1 MRYLSDAIIT
11 TTTSLPFKS
20 RDSSDLGNRIHQHR
34 GSSEKISSAASEAAL
49 HRRRLNELRQSF
61 LGLSNPESSH
71 YQTVVSTCISL
82 NADKRSA
89 CTEPTSTSGC
99 SVLNTTEPYYGPSLS
114 LSTPD
119 IGYLSFFESDKLHGS
134 VSKTH
139 EGYLKQSLLS
149 TGSTVACDQLDTT
162 DQLPSPEYVSFAYSN
177 HPTSHSE
184 CVSTGSSL
192 YGTVTVK
199 PTSLIS
205 KINYYPL
212 APETV
217 HLSSEEYG
225 GSSSSSNTECSNE
238 YVVSGDNLSCPKSSI
253 NIGSLTD
260 VKWLSEQCR
269 KDDIHSFPYEFP
281 CEDSK
286 RRSFC
291 SKHQK
296 ISSKYRSKRL
306 DSTSDNLFP
315 TSLSSPTDNSVCNR
329 VNTCNHGGIQSH
341 YLCSDT
347 FCFTS
352 TGRMHTYGI
361 YHQNK
366 CESTVP
372 DKLALSTTN
381 AHNDDSQLHSPTKSV
396 IGRFFSVSPN
406 HRLSDLL
413 PNSQNSL
420 NNSKVVRQVNTS
432 KKGCV
437 MNNSRLSANNAQ
449 VSGNKLDNPRLSSN
463 FLQPCDKS
471 DKKKM
476 SSESLSVSD
485 IQDIYLRSYVRVNN
499 TSEHRKQRSEKG
511 KQMKMKSD
519 HLHTDCFVGNQDT
532 SDNSDDSVSDINSE
546 YDKIVSH
553 HCKHEQPPLCQKQ
566 IKPHAQNSIMNDV
579 SRQNKQLFPHVHPYD
594 VRMRNRSFKST
605 SPGLAVDHSS
615 ECSLRDSASLQS
627 HSNRNS
633 GSRSS
638 NLRSSVADVC
648 QRLNSGLDNNG
659 KNTSKI
665 SGSSSYQ
672 SFSPPY
678 VNMLPPTR
686 SSDLSSSSPSSE
698 NVSSSRDTNKV
709 SRRTPRLSSGIQ
721 NLETNPPKSTLRHN
735 CKPVNKTSRVYN
747 PLQLSKGSC
756 IAQHVSESSSTLSV
770 NDPTDM
776 NVYNVENH
784 FQKYDIQTDDRTQ
797 EYDCVLNQS
806 KKISALAAK
815 ISHYLENGEKP
826 KHVVDKLIRYCGN
839 NLQKLLNP
847 NEVTT
852 LQDLRSNSTCSLLHL
867 AASLSDLRTSYMPE
881 IGSYKNVHSRR
892 RGSCGSVT
900 SNPLNTMSYGRSW
913 APAVHNWS
921 TLDRSYELSPF
932 QGKSISSLHSSNAVR
947 FIKWPSNGCIESRPP
962 PLPPPPL
969 PLPPV
974 LLKTTILPCDQR
986 IQMIDANALEVT
998 NRIHTTFS
1006 DLISDLT
1013 TGLESDV
1020 EVVRSLYR
1028 WTTGKDIRF
1037 EDYDPEAPPDSL
1049 IGMLRQMK
1057 YNQLSRNEMFYE
1069 LCRFVGFHCQYITG
1083 YSKGAGYR
1091 PGMPIKENRLFRN
1104 TWLAVFICDG
1114 WRFVNCNWGAR
1125 YLTENIL
1132 DGRSTGP
1139 SECDDVAAI
1148 TQTVEYKSILPLTT
1162 TKITV
1167 FQCQFIS
1174 ERNYSDCLITKNG
1187 QVSIKIKM
1195 SKFVGISCSLENCA
1209 DHSILNCP
1217 YSSCTFTT
1225 RKYYLN
1231 VYVSPDWRR
1240 EDVRELACSFQIH
1253 CSEYNYSRL
1262 VVTGRLPEVGFLGR
1276 TPASQVHGVIMVP
1289 EGDASDG
1296 RPYIVHN
1303 DPRPLRI
1310 PFAIAPG
1317 LKLCHQLKSFD
1328 RPGHQMADCDSY
1340 ALLQMKPNHQWKHT
1354 DSKPF
1359 GSQANGY
1366 YSVRLPVQ
1374 AFYYLT
1380 IYASN
1385 ENDVLKDHLECVYR
1399 ILIDAR
1405 SCRSSEL
1412 SDAYPRQTFWWVHC
1426 RLVEPTHQHLI
1437 IDRSY
1442 KFCLDAPH
1450 CDSVAVV
1457 INESEWHF
1465 LSPSSPSL
1473 HSSSSGNNRGR
1484 WSGKV
1489 YTGKCLGQLS
1499 VFGRIPHINKRKEKN
1514 LRNESS
1520 TNNDSIQ
1527 ANYDDNDDGNNYDT
1541 NDADDENS
1549 YIKLLDYILVQKE
1562 MF

>member
-1 MRYLSDAIIT
+1 MYLRY
-11 TTTSLPFKS
+11 KV
-20 RDSSDLGNRIHQHR
+20 R
-34 GSSEKISSAASEAAL
+34 
-49 HRRRLNELRQSF
+49 
-61 LGLSNPESSH
+61 
-71 YQTVVSTCISL
+71 Y
-82 NADKRSA
+82 
-89 CTEPTSTSGC
+89 
-99 SVLNTTEPYYGPSLS
+99 
-114 LSTPD
+114 
-119 IGYLSFFESDKLHGS
+119 KLHGS

-420 NNSKVVRQVNTS
+420 NNSKVVRQ
-432 KKGCV
+432 
-437 MNNSRLSANNAQ
+437 
-449 VSGNKLDNPRLSSN
+449 
-463 FLQPCDKS
+463 S

-579 SRQNKQLFPHVHPYD
+579 SRQNKQLFPHVHALRCADEEVMSYETSLSSLQSSAWSSVCPGD
-594 VRMRNRSFKST
+594 TSVITPRSYKVDHLRVPL
-605 SPGLAVDHSS
+605 PGLAVDHSS

-815 ISHYLENGEKP
+815 ISHYLENGREAKVRKFLNNMLRKP
-826 KHVVDKLIRYCGN
+826 ESRHVVDKLIRYCGN

-1069 LCRFVGFHCQYITG
+1069 LCR
-1083 YSKGAGYR
+1083 YSY
-1091 PGMPIKENRLFRN
+1091 
-1104 TWLAVFICDG
+1104 
-1114 WRFVNCNWGAR
+1114 
-1125 YLTENIL
+1125 
-1132 DGRSTGP
+1132 
-1139 SECDDVAAI
+1139 SE
-1148 TQTVEYKSILPLTT
+1148 
-1162 TKITV
+1162 
-1167 FQCQFIS
+1167 
-1174 ERNYSDCLITKNG
+1174 
-1187 QVSIKIKM
+1187 
-1195 SKFVGISCSLENCA
+1195 
-1209 DHSILNCP
+1209 
-1217 YSSCTFTT
+1217 
-1225 RKYYLN
+1225 YLN
-1231 VYVSPDWRR
+1231 
-1240 EDVRELACSFQIH
+1240 
-1253 CSEYNYSRL
+1253 
-1262 VVTGRLPEVGFLGR
+1262 
-1276 TPASQVHGVIMVP
+1276 
-1289 EGDASDG
+1289 
-1296 RPYIVHN
+1296 
-1303 DPRPLRI
+1303 
-1310 PFAIAPG
+1310 
-1317 LKLCHQLKSFD
+1317 
-1328 RPGHQMADCDSY
+1328 
-1340 ALLQMKPNHQWKHT
+1340 WK
-1354 DSKPF
+1354 
-1359 GSQANGY
+1359 Q
-1366 YSVRLPVQ
+1366 
-1374 AFYYLT
+1374 
-1380 IYASN
+1380 
-1385 ENDVLKDHLECVYR
+1385 
-1399 ILIDAR
+1399 
-1405 SCRSSEL
+1405 
-1412 SDAYPRQTFWWVHC
+1412 
-1426 RLVEPTHQHLI
+1426 
-1437 IDRSY
+1437 
-1442 KFCLDAPH
+1442 
-1450 CDSVAVV
+1450 
-1457 INESEWHF
+1457 
-1465 LSPSSPSL
+1465 
-1473 HSSSSGNNRGR
+1473 
-1484 WSGKV
+1484 
-1489 YTGKCLGQLS
+1489 
-1499 VFGRIPHINKRKEKN
+1499 
-1514 LRNESS
+1514 
-1520 TNNDSIQ
+1520 
-1527 ANYDDNDDGNNYDT
+1527 
-1541 NDADDENS
+1541 
-1549 YIKLLDYILVQKE
+1549 
-1562 MF
+1562 